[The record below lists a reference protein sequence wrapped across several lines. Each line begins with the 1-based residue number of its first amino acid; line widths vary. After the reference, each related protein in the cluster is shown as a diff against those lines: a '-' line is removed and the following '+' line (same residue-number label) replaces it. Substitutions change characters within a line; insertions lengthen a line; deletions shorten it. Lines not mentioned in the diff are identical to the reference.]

1 MLGQFSQVDSNIQNN
16 TSIKSQKTVPQV
28 TRHQTPNTFINVFIF
43 QMSQYGIKKRL
54 NVSVFESTKTLN
66 KSSQKDFRKNE
77 KPFDN
82 TLFINNR
89 VHMTYAVKV

>member
-1 MLGQFSQVDSNIQNN
+1 MTKIGTKENFHYSRTSHPMLGQFSQVDSNIQNN

-43 QMSQYGIKKRL
+43 QMSQYGVKKQL

-66 KSSQKDFRKNE
+66 K
-77 KPFDN
+77 
-82 TLFINNR
+82 
-89 VHMTYAVKV
+89 